1 MRKSEAAARVTVENI
16 NHPCRTTIV
25 DKARYEAMRRAML
38 KVIPKRP
45 PGLTPDHIYEAVLPI
60 LPSAE
65 FPGGDGAGWWCKC
78 VQLDLE
84 AKGLIFRDPRVR
96 PLRLTRV

>member
-16 NHPCRTTIV
+16 NHPGRTTIV

-45 PGLTPDHIYEAVLPI
+45 PGLTPDDIDEAVLPI

-65 FPGGDGAGWWCKC
+65 FPAATGPAGGASASSWTWKQRALSSGTPGSGRFD
-78 VQLDLE
+78 
-84 AKGLIFRDPRVR
+84 
-96 PLRLTRV
+96 